1 MVGDEKSARHLQ
13 QNEGNDVKAMEMDE
27 VFNSSSSLQG
37 ASSIHDAFAEDGD
50 SILDYIV
57 NLDLKE
63 SLYRDIHTA
72 ISVHRSLPPLAKNIV
87 MRMLWLNDKGVS
99 LRVISRW
106 VKPDNSSGGTGKSSA
121 ALRSSLQRLE
131 KLHIM
136 QQDQRGCY
144 VIERNFKQS
153 LQKLVKE
160 GVLFGGVGDMA
171 ADEIKKISN
180 HARASW
186 DQIMQYLIADDPEEY
201 RKKIDMEIESE
212 LNEKKRIDMRAR
224 EDLIRKLLTCSGL
237 VEEKETTGDLAVT
250 SKGFRFLFLPQRRQ
264 VWSFLLGYV
273 RHKKNQSRKSGVS
286 EQDVLQFLFRLS
298 HQHLG
303 TGYNI
308 KATLSS
314 KEKSLLDDLRN
325 IGLIHA
331 KSKAKRKNY
340 YPTALALSL
349 SSTEDVTLENTL
361 GQGHGK
367 IIVETT
373 MRLYAFT
380 SSEFQIKILRKFVRL
395 DVRLPNLVVG
405 RITNVSISAAL
416 RNGITGDGIIST
428 WSSTPA
434 RV

>member
-106 VKPDNSSGGTGKSSA
+106 VKPDNRLKSPSSSLQFSSSSSTSTHASSGGTGKSSA

-373 MRLYAFT
+373 MRLYA
-380 SSEFQIKILRKFVRL
+380 
-395 DVRLPNLVVG
+395 
-405 RITNVSISAAL
+405 
-416 RNGITGDGIIST
+416 
-428 WSSTPA
+428 
-434 RV
+434 